1 MRAKFNSKL
10 RFVSTLAKPSLSCAF
25 GLRLRAG
32 RWHKL
37 VRFDELFAAN
47 IIRRVL
53 DLDLHEVQRLYP
65 QIYLAC
71 HKDHVRSSSTK
82 WQLSSHDSSILAHL
96 DLKEGMSPRSLGA
109 HLGVVPSTL
118 SAAIRRL
125 EKLGYL
131 KSETVAT
138 DRRRKRLVLTTLG
151 AEAMASTSVLDGD
164 RVRALL
170 QRLSPAERKA
180 AVKGLALLARA
191 ARELEKAG

>member
-1 MRAKFNSKL
+1 M
-10 RFVSTLAKPSLSCAF
+10 
-25 GLRLRAG
+25 
-32 RWHKL
+32 
-37 VRFDELFAAN
+37 
-47 IIRRVL
+47 L